1 MRRIAVDA
9 MGGDN
14 APASIVAGALEAAK
28 SANGKYEIV
37 LVGDEKRIEEE
48 LSKFNTT
55 SQNISIE
62 HAAESIGMSES
73 PTEALRKK
81 KNSSIQ
87 VLTKLLRDGKVD
99 GIVSAGNTGAYTA
112 SSLLTVKRI
121 EGVKR
126 PSIGSFIPCEKGTGF
141 LLDVGANPECKPVL
155 LLQYAIM
162 GSIFSEYMQKK
173 KEPKVGLLNIGEES
187 SKGNE
192 VYIEAHKLLKAGSVN
207 FIGNIEGRD
216 ILKGIADVVVCDGFT
231 GNIILKYTESFF
243 DIFRKK
249 LKNNIGSNLLAK
261 LGLLVLSPALR
272 KIMKEFDYQE
282 YGGVPLLGLNGVA
295 IICHGGS
302 SPKAIMNAV
311 ENANLRVESKV
322 NEHIRER
329 IKQ

>member
-48 LSKFNTT
+48 FSKFNTT
-55 SQNISIE
+55 SQNISVE
-62 HAAESIGMSES
+62 HAAESISMSES